1 MPSKRTA
8 LAIAFAVFVA
18 SVPLTRAFDRT
29 IILQIGTEGTTL
41 ALDRPF
47 KAILV
52 GDPSI
57 VDVLTQADRWII
69 LKPLGLGATNIVFVD
84 EGNIAIANFRV
95 VVCKIAAKGVS
106 FSEQQDCARELE
118 RNHGT

>member
-18 SVPLTRAFDRT
+18 SIPLTRAFDRT

-118 RNHGT
+118 RNHRT